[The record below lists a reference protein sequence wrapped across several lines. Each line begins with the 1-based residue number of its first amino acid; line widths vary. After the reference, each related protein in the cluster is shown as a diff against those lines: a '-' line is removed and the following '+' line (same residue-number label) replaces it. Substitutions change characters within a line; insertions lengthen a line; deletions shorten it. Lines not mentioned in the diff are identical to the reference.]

1 MSSAAAARG
10 AFHAPP
16 SSYSH
21 VPGTGSA
28 GSGAGAEA
36 GTGGGAARAGVVHAA
51 SYDWG
56 LVLYLCVLAGS
67 VLWLLVSVYRAYA
80 RRRDA
85 AARAPE
91 IAGACVTGRV
101 SSLSTCV
108 PLHDVPWRTWCCV
121 YLVVHT
127 RSTA

>member
-21 VPGTGSA
+21 VPGAGSA
-28 GSGAGAEA
+28 GSSGAGAEA
-36 GTGGGAARAGVVHAA
+36 GAGGGAARAGVVHAA

-85 AARAPE
+85 AARVPE
-91 IAGACVTGRV
+91 IAGACVRDRV
-101 SSLSTCV
+101 SYLSTCV
-108 PLHDVPWRTWCCV
+108 PLHDVPWP
-121 YLVVHT
+121 
-127 RSTA
+127 